1 MYLANEGKPAKSLV
15 LTKGGKELWVASG
28 NCIAIVDVQNL
39 QLVHQIR
46 VFTLHRYMITQ
57 LVTDGERV
65 WSIDRKSTNIQQW
78 DVETRQKVF
87 KFDCDISG
95 DAARGVVVAEAV
107 SDRLFNEI
115 TDSPPMS
122 PRTATRNASRD
133 GLNAIQEDQEHGD
146 ATQREVEPA
155 DANAPVLDQQAN
167 GRTSREDMPSLNVL
181 KISPLL
187 TKMKR
192 SVQPSF
198 LLSRKKRKTTKKTR
212 SHHREIDVPPQ
223 TRARS
228 GAYTDSNIRIGQ
240 ILLVG
245 GTLWVGRSVGD
256 ILVLNIQRPKTKSVA
271 TSVSY
276 SKTPANMPFVF
287 GEVLCQLSDEQGK
300 QSGLLKE
307 ITMIRKVGDDR
318 IVTAMRTESKMDR
331 LRSRRDSSGSL
342 SRQGSSEQFFDQ
354 FKLLTFEAWSSND
367 LQQFSAELSALH
379 RLEQQA
385 NV

>member
-1 MYLANEGKPAKSLV
+1 M
-15 LTKGGKELWVASG
+15 TKGGKELWVASG

-65 WSIDRKSTNIQQW
+65 WSIDRKSTNIYQW
-78 DVETRQKVF
+78 DVDTRQKVF
-87 KFDCDISG
+87 KFDCDISC

-122 PRTATRNASRD
+122 PKNRTSNASRD
-133 GLNAIQEDQEHGD
+133 GLNAIREDEEQG
-146 ATQREVEPA
+146 AAMQREFEPA
-155 DANAPVLDQQAN
+155 NANTPVLDRQAN
-167 GRTSREDMPSLNVL
+167 GRASREDMPALNLL

-198 LLSRKKRKTTKKTR
+198 LLSRKKRKTTNKMR
-212 SHHREIDVPPQ
+212 SRHREDDVPPQ
-223 TRARS
+223 TRVRS
-228 GAYTDSNIRIGQ
+228 GAYTDSNMRIGH

-245 GTLWVGRSVGD
+245 DALWVGRSVGD
-256 ILVLNIQRPKTKSVA
+256 VLILNIQRPKTNSVA

-276 SKTPANMPFVF
+276 SQMTANIPFVF
-287 GEVLCQLSDEQGK
+287 GEVLCRLSDEQGK

-307 ITMIRKVGDDR
+307 ITMIRKVGNDR
-318 IVTAMRTESKMDR
+318 IVAAMRTESKLDR

-342 SRQGSSEQFFDQ
+342 KRQGSSEQVFDQ
-354 FKLLTFEAWSSND
+354 FKLLIFEAWSSHD

-385 NV
+385 IG